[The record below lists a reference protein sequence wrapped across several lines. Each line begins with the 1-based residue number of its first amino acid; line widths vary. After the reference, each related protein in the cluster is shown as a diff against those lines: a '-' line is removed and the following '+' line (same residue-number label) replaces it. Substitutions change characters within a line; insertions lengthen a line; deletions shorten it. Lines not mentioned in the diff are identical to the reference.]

1 MGKIF
6 MLLILGLGVALA
18 VPKSRAA
25 IVPPAMNRI
34 YAQIVPRRLQAIAS
48 QLENRVRRGEG
59 LPNNNGWESWL
70 DSNSSSSPEDPWD
83 NVYYL
88 DRRRDGFTVGSMG
101 PDGVKGT
108 PDDYTDARQYG
119 GR

>member
-6 MLLILGLGVALA
+6 MLLILGLGIALA

-25 IVPPAMNRI
+25 ILTPAMNRI
-34 YAQIVPRRLQAIAS
+34 NAEIVPRRLQAIAS
-48 QLENRVRRGEG
+48 QLENRTRRGEA

-70 DSNSSSSPEDPWD
+70 ENTLSSSPEDPWG

-101 PDGVKGT
+101 PDGLKGT
-108 PDDYTDARQYG
+108 ADDYTDARQYA
-119 GR
+119 R